1 MLKIKSNLFRYGILS
16 IFLLITLVSGHQII
30 IDKNQRQPI
39 PNQGQT
45 IQKLV
50 RKATKYKG
58 NVIRDN
64 NRIQLN
70 AKNNQVDTI
79 KVLAL
84 RVEFTEDSTYLT
96 TGNGKMDLDG
106 FLSPDSGLFYDPP
119 HNRIYF
125 ERQMQGMRN
134 FYLLNSLGKLCI
146 DYTVM
151 PNSDLSSY
159 QLSHPMDYYG
169 DTTSI
174 EGIETGLCRLMN
186 DAIRIADRDSELQFS
201 DYNYIIIFHAGA
213 GLQSDIRGDSPFDL
227 LAGTIPSS
235 ALDAYLGTPYIPA
248 DEGQTR
254 IYSSTILPE
263 MMRQD
268 TLYEGQTNIL
278 GMTGLA
284 GTLCHEFVHVL
295 GGYDL
300 YDVTGNSM
308 GVGAWSLMGFGGWLG
323 DWSAGAPP
331 GVIPGML
338 DAYHKVAFG
347 WVEPLVVNIPK
358 ESIPIFAA
366 TMDSS
371 RFPIRGDS
379 LSPLIVKIP
388 ISQTEYFLIEN
399 RQTDVRKK
407 DTIVVDTEDGVLI
420 WVEDGEYDFFL
431 PGSGLLIWHID
442 EQVITEYGQYNAI
455 NIFPEHK
462 GVDLEEG
469 DGIQD
474 FDQWSGISQ
483 YDYQVYGSQYDP
495 FFIGG
500 FNSQFTDSTTPNS
513 DGYFGKT
520 HIRLSTL
527 TAPDTTMLLTS
538 RFGFYQNGFPKYL
551 GRATK
556 LLSAT
561 CSDLDEDGFKEIIA
575 SDSGGAVFAWRHDGT
590 SYTGLANGIFIPR
603 ILSSMVAPLAIGD
616 VMGDDKSEVICVG
629 EDGKVCIYQYSGQG
643 ILAQWQINSRILSA
657 PVLVDLDNDG
667 KKEIVIGAAD
677 MNLYIWKGDGS
688 LYPGFPLFLG
698 SELRSAVALTDTI
711 NPQIVVLGSDNRLF
725 LVNSDATIA
734 SGFPL
739 TLSSSPLYTL
749 VPPVVGDIDRNG
761 MKEII
766 AIINTGS
773 NFKLFIIGLNGNTK
787 YSSFEIIQS
796 PVYSAP
802 TLVDIDRDG
811 FLEIVIGA
819 ADMNLYIWKGDGSLY
834 PGFPLFLGSE
844 LRSAVALTDTI
855 NPQIVVLGSDNRLF
869 LVNSDATIASGFP
882 LTLSSSPLYTLVPP
896 VVGDIDRNGMKEII
910 AIINTGSNFKLFII
924 GLNGNT
930 KYSSFEIIQSPVYS
944 APTLVDI
951 DRDGFLEI
959 VIAGGNRIY
968 AFNFNGTL
976 QTNYPFAQDSIYTTT
991 QVLDGWL
998 ITTDVPFVFNSSPIM
1013 CDINNDGLLD
1023 ITIGSPRYGVLGLD
1037 GRNGKL
1043 LNYFPL
1049 ATVGSV
1055 SATPL
1060 ILDLDDDNDMEIAV
1074 GSDAGIFYVWD
1085 FPTLTQELS
1094 WNQYLKDACHTGL
1107 ISILP
1112 IIPESSNIVVK
1123 NFYAYPNP
1131 AGKEITVRYWL
1142 GKNPGNVKINVLD
1155 ITGKSKYEISN
1166 SNCYAL
1172 TDNEEKISLDNIPSG
1187 IYLLRLEVNSNQ
1199 KKEVKFYKFA
1209 IVK

>member
-1 MLKIKSNLFRYGILS
+1 MLKIKSNLFRYGIVS

-323 DWSAGAPP
+323 DWSEGAPP

-811 FLEIVIGA
+811 FLEIVI
-819 ADMNLYIWKGDGSLY
+819 
-834 PGFPLFLGSE
+834 
-844 LRSAVALTDTI
+844 
-855 NPQIVVLGSDNRLF
+855 
-869 LVNSDATIASGFP
+869 
-882 LTLSSSPLYTLVPP
+882 
-896 VVGDIDRNGMKEII
+896 
-910 AIINTGSNFKLFII
+910 
-924 GLNGNT
+924 
-930 KYSSFEIIQSPVYS
+930 
-944 APTLVDI
+944 
-951 DRDGFLEI
+951 
-959 VIAGGNRIY
+959 AGGNRIY

>member
-811 FLEIVIGA
+811 FLEIVI
-819 ADMNLYIWKGDGSLY
+819 
-834 PGFPLFLGSE
+834 
-844 LRSAVALTDTI
+844 
-855 NPQIVVLGSDNRLF
+855 
-869 LVNSDATIASGFP
+869 
-882 LTLSSSPLYTLVPP
+882 
-896 VVGDIDRNGMKEII
+896 
-910 AIINTGSNFKLFII
+910 
-924 GLNGNT
+924 
-930 KYSSFEIIQSPVYS
+930 
-944 APTLVDI
+944 
-951 DRDGFLEI
+951 
-959 VIAGGNRIY
+959 AGGNRIY